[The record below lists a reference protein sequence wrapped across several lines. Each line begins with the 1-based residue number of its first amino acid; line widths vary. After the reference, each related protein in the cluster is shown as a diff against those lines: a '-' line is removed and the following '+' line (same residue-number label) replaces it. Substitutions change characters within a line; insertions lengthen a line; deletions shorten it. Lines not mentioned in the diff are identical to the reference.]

1 MCQINIKE
9 LETKINNSTKDEFLL
24 ELEGTINEVI
34 KISNMKILIDTD
46 YIKIYSQDKE
56 KIKLNKH
63 QIMKIEEK
71 NGEYIISFDSIQK
84 AKIK

>member
-1 MCQINIKE
+1 MCQININE

-34 KISNMKILIDTD
+34 KISNMKIFIDTD

-63 QIMKIEEK
+63 QIMKIEEIDE
-71 NGEYIISFDSIQK
+71 EYIISFDSMQK

>member
-1 MCQINIKE
+1 MCQININE
-9 LETKINNSTKDEFLL
+9 LETKINNSSKNEFLV
-24 ELEGTINEVI
+24 ELEGTIDEVI
-34 KISNMKILIDTD
+34 KISNMKILIDTN

-71 NGEYIISFDSIQK
+71 NEEYIISFDSIQK

>member
-1 MCQINIKE
+1 MCQININE
-9 LETKINNSTKDEFLL
+9 LEIKINNSSKNEFLV

-34 KISNMKILIDTD
+34 KISNMKILIDTN

-56 KIKLNKH
+56 KMKQNKH

-71 NGEYIISFDSIQK
+71 NDEYNRSFDSIQK

>member
-34 KISNMKILIDTD
+34 KISNMKIFIDTD

-63 QIMKIEEK
+63 QIMKIEEIDE
-71 NGEYIISFDSIQK
+71 EYIISFDSMQK

>member
-1 MCQINIKE
+1 
-9 LETKINNSTKDEFLL
+9 
-24 ELEGTINEVI
+24 
-34 KISNMKILIDTD
+34 MKIFIDTD

-63 QIMKIEEK
+63 QIMKIEEIDE
-71 NGEYIISFDSIQK
+71 EYIISFDSMQK